1 MLNKVYLRL
10 KKFMKDYYKT
20 IIFLVICYFVF
31 TFPLPYYIYAG
42 GGTINIDDRVVID
55 GDKDKSKG
63 SLNFA
68 YVKELEGNVASFI
81 LGNIIPGYDIEKQEN
96 VELNEDETSEDV
108 MFRNKIYLENANQT
122 AIMLAY
128 QKAGKEVRIKNK
140 HFYIIYVEDKE
151 EDGLRVGD
159 ELLKVN
165 GKEIEN
171 VEDYTTEIQ
180 NHEVGEKI
188 KVTVKRD
195 DKEKDVT
202 ATIKEGDDYK
212 VTGVSVSTI
221 YEYDT
226 NPKVELNFKDSE
238 GGPSGGLMLT
248 LAIYDKLTKGDLTNG
263 LNIVGTGTIS
273 SDGTVGEIGGVKY
286 KLNGAVK
293 AKADLFLV
301 PKGDNYKEALKEKEE
316 HDYDIEIKAIGTFD
330 EAVEYLES
338 LKNKRTPNENAKS
351 HRMKSQNL
359 TECN

>member
-42 GGTINIDDRVVID
+42 GGTINIEDRVVID

-81 LGNIIPGYDIEKQEN
+81 LGNIIPGYDIEKQED
-96 VELNEDETSEDV
+96 VELNEDETSEDI

-140 HFYIIYVEDKE
+140 HFYIIYLEDKE

-171 VEDYTTEIQ
+171 VEDYTNEIQ

-195 DKEKDVT
+195 DKEKDVM
-202 ATIKEGDDYK
+202 ATVKEGDDYK

-221 YEYDT
+221 YEYKTD
-226 NPKVELNFKDSE
+226 PKVELNFKESE

-263 LNIVGTGTIS
+263 LKIVGTGTIS

-330 EAVEYLES
+330 EAVEYLEC
-338 LKNKRTPNENAKS
+338 LKK
-351 HRMKSQNL
+351 
-359 TECN
+359 

>member
-10 KKFMKDYYKT
+10 KKIMKDYYKT

-81 LGNIIPGYDIEKQEN
+81 LGNIIPGYDIEKQED
-96 VELNEDETSEDV
+96 VELNEDETSEDI

-171 VEDYTTEIQ
+171 VEDYTNEIQ

-195 DKEKDVT
+195 DKEKDVM
-202 ATIKEGDDYK
+202 ATVKEGDDYK

-221 YEYDT
+221 YEYKT
-226 NPKVELNFKDSE
+226 NPKVELNFKESE

-263 LNIVGTGTIS
+263 LKIVGTGTIS

-330 EAVEYLES
+330 EAMEYLENMNS
-338 LKNKRTPNENAKS
+338 
-351 HRMKSQNL
+351 
-359 TECN
+359 

>member
-81 LGNIIPGYDIEKQEN
+81 LGNIIPGYDIEKQED
-96 VELNEDETSEDV
+96 VELNEDETSEDI

-140 HFYIIYVEDKE
+140 HFYIIYLEDKE

-171 VEDYTTEIQ
+171 VEDYTNEIQ

-195 DKEKDVT
+195 DKEKDVM
-202 ATIKEGDDYK
+202 ATVKEGDDYK

-221 YEYDT
+221 YEYKT

-263 LNIVGTGTIS
+263 LKIVGTGTIS

-330 EAVEYLES
+330 EAVEYLEC
-338 LKNKRTPNENAKS
+338 LKK
-351 HRMKSQNL
+351 
-359 TECN
+359 

>member
-10 KKFMKDYYKT
+10 KKFMKVYYKT

-96 VELNEDETSEDV
+96 VELNEDETSEDI

-165 GKEIEN
+165 GKDIEN
-171 VEDYTTEIQ
+171 VKDYTNEVQ
-180 NHEVGEKI
+180 NHEVGDKI
-188 KVTVKRD
+188 KVTVIRD
-195 DKEKDVT
+195 DKEQDVI
-202 ATIKEGDDYK
+202 ATVKEGDDYK

-221 YEYDT
+221 YEYKT

-263 LNIVGTGTIS
+263 LKIVGTGTIS

-330 EAVEYLES
+330 EAVEYLEC
-338 LKNKRTPNENAKS
+338 LKK
-351 HRMKSQNL
+351 
-359 TECN
+359 

>member
-1 MLNKVYLRL
+1 MLNKIYLRF
-10 KKFMKDYYKT
+10 KKIMKEYYKT
-20 IIFLVICYFVF
+20 IIFLIICYFVF

-42 GGTINIDDRVVID
+42 GGTININDRVIVED
-55 GDKDKSKG
+55 SSHSSG

-81 LGNIIPGYDIEKQEN
+81 LGNIIPWYDVEKEED
-96 VELNEDETSEDV
+96 VELNEDETSEDI
-108 MFRNKIYLENANQT
+108 MFRNRIYLENANQT
-122 AIMLAY
+122 AIMLGY
-128 QKAGKEVRIKNK
+128 TKAGKEVDVKDK
-140 HFYIIYVEDKE
+140 HFYIIYVEEKE
-151 EDGLRVGD
+151 DNGLRVGD
-159 ELLKVN
+159 ELISVN
-165 GKEIEN
+165 GKEIDD
-171 VEDYTTEIQ
+171 VTDYTNEIQ
-180 NHEVGEKI
+180 NHEVGDEVE
-188 KVTVKRD
+188 VTVIRD
-195 DKEKDVT
+195 DKEKNVV
-202 ATIKEGDDYK
+202 ATVKEGEDYK

-226 NPKVELNFKDSE
+226 NPKIELNFKDSE

-248 LAIYDKLTKGDLTNG
+248 LAIYDKLTDKDLTNG
-263 LNIVGTGTIS
+263 LKIVGTGTIS

-338 LKNKRTPNENAKS
+338 LDS
-351 HRMKSQNL
+351 
-359 TECN
+359 

>member
-81 LGNIIPGYDIEKQEN
+81 LGNIIPGYDIEKQED
-96 VELNEDETSEDV
+96 VELNEDETSEDI

-151 EDGLRVGD
+151 KDGLRVGD

-171 VEDYTTEIQ
+171 VEDYTNEIQ

-195 DKEKDVT
+195 DKEKDVM
-202 ATIKEGDDYK
+202 ATVKEGDDYK

-221 YEYDT
+221 YEYKT

-263 LNIVGTGTIS
+263 LKIVGTGTIS

-338 LKNKRTPNENAKS
+338 LKK
-351 HRMKSQNL
+351 
-359 TECN
+359 

>member
-1 MLNKVYLRL
+1 MLNKFYLRV
-10 KKFMKDYYKT
+10 KKFMKDYYKS
-20 IIFLVICYFVF
+20 IIFLIICYFVF

-55 GDKDKSKG
+55 NDNSKSKG

-81 LGNIIPGYDIEKQEN
+81 LGNIIPGYDIEKQED
-96 VELNEDETSEDV
+96 VELNEDETSEDI
-108 MFRNKIYLENANQT
+108 MFRNRIYLENANET

-128 QKAGKEVRIKNK
+128 KKAGKEVRIENK

-171 VEDYTTEIQ
+171 VEDYTNEVQ
-180 NHEVGEKI
+180 NHEVGENI

-195 DKEKDVT
+195 DKEKDVI
-202 ATIKEGDDYK
+202 ATVKEGGEYK

-221 YEYDT
+221 YEYRTD
-226 NPKVELNFKDSE
+226 PKVELNFKDSE

-248 LAIYDKLTKGDLTNG
+248 LAIYDKLTKVDLTNG
-263 LNIVGTGTIS
+263 LKIVGTGTIS

-293 AKADLFLV
+293 ADADLFLV

-316 HDYDIEIKAIGTFD
+316 HDYDIEIKAMGTFD

-338 LKNKRTPNENAKS
+338 LKKIKS
-351 HRMKSQNL
+351 HRMKIQNL
-359 TECN
+359 TE

>member
-10 KKFMKDYYKT
+10 KKIMKDYYKT

-81 LGNIIPGYDIEKQEN
+81 LGNIIPGYDIEKQED
-96 VELNEDETSEDV
+96 VELNEDETSEDI

-128 QKAGKEVRIKNK
+128 KKAGKEVRIKNK

-171 VEDYTTEIQ
+171 VEDYTNEIQ

-195 DKEKDVT
+195 DKEKDVM
-202 ATIKEGDDYK
+202 ATVKEGDDYK

-221 YEYDT
+221 YEYKT
-226 NPKVELNFKDSE
+226 NPKVELNFKESE

-263 LNIVGTGTIS
+263 LKIVGTGTIS

-330 EAVEYLES
+330 EAMEYLENMNS
-338 LKNKRTPNENAKS
+338 
-351 HRMKSQNL
+351 
-359 TECN
+359 

>member
-81 LGNIIPGYDIEKQEN
+81 LGNIIPGYDIEKQED
-96 VELNEDETSEDV
+96 VELNEDETSEDI

-171 VEDYTTEIQ
+171 VEDYTNEIQ

-195 DKEKDVT
+195 DKEKDVM
-202 ATIKEGDDYK
+202 ATVKEGEGYK

-226 NPKVELNFKDSE
+226 NPKVELNFKESE

-263 LNIVGTGTIS
+263 LKIVGTGTIS

-338 LKNKRTPNENAKS
+338 LKK
-351 HRMKSQNL
+351 
-359 TECN
+359 

>member
-10 KKFMKDYYKT
+10 KEFMKEYYKT
-20 IIFLVICYFVF
+20 IIFLIVCYFVF

-42 GGTINIDDRVVID
+42 GGTIDINDRVEINN
-55 GDKDKSKG
+55 SETSSG

-81 LGNIIPGYDIEKQEN
+81 LGNIIPSYDIEKKDN
-96 VELNEDETSEDV
+96 VSLNEDESNEDI

-128 QKAGKEVRIKNK
+128 QKAEKKVSIKSK
-140 HFYIIYVEDKE
+140 HFYVIYVEDKV

-165 GKEIEN
+165 GKDIEN
-171 VEDYTTEIQ
+171 VEDYTNEIQ
-180 NHEVGEKI
+180 IHEVGEKI
-188 KVTVKRD
+188 KVTVKRE
-195 DKEKDVT
+195 DKEIDVK
-202 ATIKEGDDYK
+202 ATVKEGEDYK
-212 VTGVSVSTI
+212 VTGISVSTI
-221 YEYDT
+221 YEYKT
-226 NPKVELNFKDSE
+226 NPKVKLNFKDSE

-263 LNIVGTGTIS
+263 LTIVGTGTIS

-286 KLNGAVK
+286 KLNGAI
-293 AKADLFLV
+293 KADADIFLV
-301 PKGDNYKEALKEKEE
+301 PKGDNYKEALKEKEK

-330 EAVEYLES
+330 EAVEYLEN
-338 LKNKRTPNENAKS
+338 LKK
-351 HRMKSQNL
+351 
-359 TECN
+359 

>member
-81 LGNIIPGYDIEKQEN
+81 LGNIIPGYDIEKQED
-96 VELNEDETSEDV
+96 VELNEDETSEDI

-140 HFYIIYVEDKE
+140 HFYIIYLEDKE

-171 VEDYTTEIQ
+171 VEDYTNEIQ

-195 DKEKDVT
+195 DKEKDVM
-202 ATIKEGDDYK
+202 ATVKEGDDYK

-221 YEYDT
+221 YEYKT

-263 LNIVGTGTIS
+263 LKIVGTGTIS

-338 LKNKRTPNENAKS
+338 LKK
-351 HRMKSQNL
+351 
-359 TECN
+359 

>member
-10 KKFMKDYYKT
+10 KEFMKEYYKT
-20 IIFLVICYFVF
+20 IIFLIVCYFVF

-42 GGTINIDDRVVID
+42 GGTIDINDRVEINN
-55 GDKDKSKG
+55 SETSSG

-81 LGNIIPGYDIEKQEN
+81 LGNIIPSYDIEKKDN
-96 VELNEDETSEDV
+96 VSLNEDESNEDI
-108 MFRNKIYLENANQT
+108 MFINKIYLENANQT

-128 QKAGKEVRIKNK
+128 QKAENKVSIKSK
-140 HFYIIYVEDKE
+140 HFYVIYVEDKV

-165 GKEIEN
+165 GKDIEN
-171 VEDYTTEIQ
+171 VEDYTNEIQ
-180 NHEVGEKI
+180 IHEAGEKI

-195 DKEKDVT
+195 DKEIDVK
-202 ATIKEGDDYK
+202 ATVKEGEDYK
-212 VTGVSVSTI
+212 VTGISVSTI
-221 YEYDT
+221 YEYKT
-226 NPKVELNFKDSE
+226 NPKVKLNFKDSE

-263 LNIVGTGTIS
+263 LTIVGTGTIS

-293 AKADLFLV
+293 ADADIFLV
-301 PKGDNYKEALKEKEE
+301 PKGDNYKEALKEKEK

-330 EAVEYLES
+330 EAVEYLEN
-338 LKNKRTPNENAKS
+338 LKK
-351 HRMKSQNL
+351 
-359 TECN
+359 

>member
-10 KKFMKDYYKT
+10 KEFMKEYYKT
-20 IIFLVICYFVF
+20 IIFLIVCYFVF

-42 GGTINIDDRVVID
+42 GGTIDINDRVEINN
-55 GDKDKSKG
+55 SETSSG

-81 LGNIIPGYDIEKQEN
+81 LGNIIPSYDIEKKDN
-96 VELNEDETSEDV
+96 VSLNEDESNEDI

-128 QKAGKEVRIKNK
+128 KKAEKKVSIKSK
-140 HFYIIYVEDKE
+140 HFYVIYVEDKV

-165 GKEIEN
+165 GKDIEN
-171 VEDYTTEIQ
+171 VEDYTNEIQ
-180 NHEVGEKI
+180 IHEVGEKI

-195 DKEKDVT
+195 DKEIDVKVT
-202 ATIKEGDDYK
+202 VKEGEDYK

-221 YEYDT
+221 YEYKT
-226 NPKVELNFKDSE
+226 NPKVKLNFKDSE

-263 LNIVGTGTIS
+263 LTIVGTGTIS

-286 KLNGAVK
+286 KLNGAI
-293 AKADLFLV
+293 KADADIFLV
-301 PKGDNYKEALKEKEE
+301 PKGDNYKEALKEKEK

-330 EAVEYLES
+330 EAVEYLEN
-338 LKNKRTPNENAKS
+338 LKK
-351 HRMKSQNL
+351 
-359 TECN
+359 

>member
-20 IIFLVICYFVF
+20 IIFLIVCYFVF

-42 GGTINIDDRVVID
+42 GGTIDINDRVEINN
-55 GDKDKSKG
+55 SETSSG

-81 LGNIIPGYDIEKQEN
+81 LGNIIPSYDIEKKDN
-96 VELNEDETSEDV
+96 VSLNEDESNEDI

-128 QKAGKEVRIKNK
+128 QKAEKKVSIKSK
-140 HFYIIYVEDKE
+140 HFYVIYVEDKV

-165 GKEIEN
+165 GKDIEN
-171 VEDYTTEIQ
+171 VEDYTNEIQ
-180 NHEVGEKI
+180 IHEAGEKI

-195 DKEKDVT
+195 DKEIDVK
-202 ATIKEGDDYK
+202 ATVKEGEDYK
-212 VTGVSVSTI
+212 VTGISVSTI
-221 YEYDT
+221 YEYKT
-226 NPKVELNFKDSE
+226 NPKVKLNFKDSE

-263 LNIVGTGTIS
+263 LTIVGTGTIS

-286 KLNGAVK
+286 KLNGAI
-293 AKADLFLV
+293 KADADIFLV
-301 PKGDNYKEALKEKEE
+301 PKGDNYKEALKEKEK

-330 EAVEYLES
+330 EAVEYLEN
-338 LKNKRTPNENAKS
+338 LKK
-351 HRMKSQNL
+351 
-359 TECN
+359 

>member
-42 GGTINIDDRVVID
+42 GGTINIDNRVVID

-96 VELNEDETSEDV
+96 VELNEDETSEDI

-171 VEDYTTEIQ
+171 VEDYTNEIQ

-221 YEYDT
+221 YEYKT

-263 LNIVGTGTIS
+263 LKIVGTGTIS

-330 EAVEYLES
+330 EAVEYLEN
-338 LKNKRTPNENAKS
+338 LKE
-351 HRMKSQNL
+351 
-359 TECN
+359 

>member
-68 YVKELEGNVASFI
+68 YVKELEGNMASFI
-81 LGNIIPGYDIEKQEN
+81 LGNIIPGYDIEKQED
-96 VELNEDETSEDV
+96 VELNEDETSEDI

-171 VEDYTTEIQ
+171 VEDYTNEIQ

-195 DKEKDVT
+195 DKEKDVM
-202 ATIKEGDDYK
+202 ATVKEGDDYK

-221 YEYDT
+221 YEYKT
-226 NPKVELNFKDSE
+226 NPKVELNFKESE

-263 LNIVGTGTIS
+263 LKIVGTGTIS

-338 LKNKRTPNENAKS
+338 
-351 HRMKSQNL
+351 
-359 TECN
+359 

>member
-96 VELNEDETSEDV
+96 VELNEDETSEDI

-128 QKAGKEVRIKNK
+128 QKAEKEVRIKNK

-165 GKEIEN
+165 NKEIEN
-171 VEDYTTEIQ
+171 VEDYTNEIQ

-195 DKEKDVT
+195 DKEKDVM
-202 ATIKEGDDYK
+202 ATVKEGDDYK

-226 NPKVELNFKDSE
+226 NPKVELNFKESE

-263 LNIVGTGTIS
+263 LKIVGTGTIS

-338 LKNKRTPNENAKS
+338 LKK
-351 HRMKSQNL
+351 
-359 TECN
+359 

>member
-10 KKFMKDYYKT
+10 KEFMKEYYKT
-20 IIFLVICYFVF
+20 IIFLIVCYFVF

-42 GGTINIDDRVVID
+42 GGTIDINDRVEINN
-55 GDKDKSKG
+55 SETSSG

-81 LGNIIPGYDIEKQEN
+81 LGNIIPSYDIEKKDN
-96 VELNEDETSEDV
+96 VSLNEDESNEDI

-128 QKAGKEVRIKNK
+128 KKAEKKVSIKSK
-140 HFYIIYVEDKE
+140 HFYVIYVEDKV

-165 GKEIEN
+165 GKDIEN
-171 VEDYTTEIQ
+171 VEDYTNEIQ
-180 NHEVGEKI
+180 IHEVGEKI

-195 DKEKDVT
+195 DKEIDVK
-202 ATIKEGDDYK
+202 ATVKYGEDYK
-212 VTGVSVSTI
+212 VTGISVSTI
-221 YEYDT
+221 YEYKT
-226 NPKVELNFKDSE
+226 NPKVKLNFKDSE

-263 LNIVGTGTIS
+263 LTIVGTGTIS

-286 KLNGAVK
+286 KLNGAI
-293 AKADLFLV
+293 KADADIFLV
-301 PKGDNYKEALKEKEE
+301 PKGDNYKEALKEKEK

-330 EAVEYLES
+330 EAVEYLEN
-338 LKNKRTPNENAKS
+338 LKK
-351 HRMKSQNL
+351 
-359 TECN
+359 

>member
-1 MLNKVYLRL
+1 MLNKVYLRI
-10 KKFMKDYYKT
+10 KKFMKDYYKS
-20 IIFLVICYFVF
+20 IIFLIICYFVF

-42 GGTINIDDRVVID
+42 GGTINIDDRIEVS
-55 GDKDKSKG
+55 GSSKSSG

-68 YVKELEGNVASFI
+68 YVRELEGNVASFI
-81 LGNIIPGYDIEKQEN
+81 LGNIIPGYDIEKQED
-96 VELNEDETSEDV
+96 VISNEDETSEDI
-108 MFRNKIYLENANQT
+108 MFRNRIYLENANET

-128 QKAGKEVRIKNK
+128 SKAGKEVRIKNK

-165 GKEIEN
+165 NKEIVN
-171 VEDYTTEIQ
+171 VEDYTNEIQ

-195 DKEKDVT
+195 DKEKDVI

-212 VTGVSVSTI
+212 VTGVTVSTI
-221 YEYDT
+221 YEYKT

-263 LNIVGTGTIS
+263 LKIVGTGTIS

-338 LKNKRTPNENAKS
+338 LKK
-351 HRMKSQNL
+351 
-359 TECN
+359 

>member
-10 KKFMKDYYKT
+10 KKIMKDYYKT

-42 GGTINIDDRVVID
+42 GGTINIDNRVVID

-96 VELNEDETSEDV
+96 VELNEDETSEDI

-171 VEDYTTEIQ
+171 VEDYTNEIQ

-202 ATIKEGDDYK
+202 ATIKKGDDYK

-221 YEYDT
+221 YEYKT

-263 LNIVGTGTIS
+263 LKIVGTGTIS

-286 KLNGAVK
+286 KLNGAIK

-301 PKGDNYKEALKEKEE
+301 PKGYNYKEALKEKEE

-338 LKNKRTPNENAKS
+338 LKK
-351 HRMKSQNL
+351 
-359 TECN
+359 